1 MAEEYKQKL
10 ERADVDLKIEQGD
23 KIFINN
29 IDQLARKK
37 NDSDFKVEL
46 VSNQMNNLNLE
57 SKINN
62 GNELLKP
69 NQGGGRNRK
78 RNNADVAKDKNNDLI
93 GTEFTS
99 NKAKIKHD
107 NNDLDDL
114 LLNNNQNKVDDL
126 DDLIGTVSNS
136 NN

>member
-78 RNNADVAKDKNNDLI
+78 RNNADIAKDKNNDLI

>member
-1 MAEEYKQKL
+1 
-10 ERADVDLKIEQGD
+10 
-23 KIFINN
+23 
-29 IDQLARKK
+29 
-37 NDSDFKVEL
+37 
-46 VSNQMNNLNLE
+46 MNNLNLE
-57 SKINN
+57 NKINN

-78 RNNADVAKDKNNDLI
+78 RNNADIAKDNNNDLI

-107 NNDLDDL
+107 NDDLDDL